1 MGPLRLSAFLIKNI
15 FVLLKYLAMLHA
27 LFGKDLNLAN
37 DQGDTLAHLLAELGD
52 SHAEVLSSLL
62 EIRIQTQAGPK
73 PILDLSAKN
82 RRDETPVDVAK
93 RFSGTGSGHQK
104 IVSIFSGKA
113 RNRIG

>member
-1 MGPLRLSAFLIKNI
+1 
-15 FVLLKYLAMLHA
+15 MLHA

-93 RFSGTGSGHQK
+93 RFSGTGTGSGHEK